1 MAEILDLATTF
12 KQRSQLQAS
21 AIEQSGEAA
30 LKQLEAHWKA
40 ALKRSSKSLENDIH
54 DHSQR
59 MRKALLWSWA
69 GPLAVCL
76 TALLVLSGVTWW
88 QGRELVA
95 TLDQVKTAK
104 ATLVELEKRGG
115 GVGRI
120 YDCEGQPCIA
130 AEPSKYE
137 VEGQPLYLLKGNR

>member
-1 MAEILDLATTF
+1 MPEILDLAESF

-30 LKQLEAHWKA
+30 LKQLETHWKA
-40 ALKRSSKSLENDIH
+40 ALSASSKSLQSDIQE
-54 DHSQR
+54 HSQR

-76 TALLVLSGVTWW
+76 AVLASLVGVTWW
-88 QGRELVA
+88 QSQELVA
-95 TLDQVKTAK
+95 TVAQVKEAK
-104 ATLVELEKRGG
+104 ATLAELEKRG

-130 AEPSKYE
+130 AEPSNYE
-137 VEGQPLYLLKGNR
+137 LAGQPLYLLKRGP